1 MTTPSD
7 VSARPAPLSGHGRA
21 FAPDL
26 ARGFMLLFIAL
37 ANAGN
42 WAFASGPGIDPNP
55 DGWFTPIWNF
65 FDLLLIDARAYPVF
79 AVMFGYGLVQLAHRQ
94 EARGVD
100 PRPVLIRRNAVLLL
114 FGALH
119 GTLLYFGDFL
129 GAYGIVGLVATLL
142 LLPRGD
148 RFHRIVLLLWAVQ
161 LVSVVVFAVRGLLGS
176 RGSAGFSNSPN
187 PSLAAGSYLESAELR
202 LGEWPIHTLT
212 ILPFVVIV
220 WLGVW
225 AARRGVLENPERHL
239 RLLRWTAVGG
249 IAIAVVGGLPNALI
263 GAGLLHAAPG
273 TVADLGLL
281 SGVSGE
287 YAGPG
292 YVALFGLLAVR
303 LRRSTPLVGA
313 IAALGQRSLSG
324 YLAQSVA
331 FMILF
336 APFALNWG
344 GSAGHAVVGAVM
356 VWSVSVVGAA
366 RMQRRG
372 QRGLAESLLRR
383 LVYGRA
389 STTSTERRS
398 MSQSAAYRSRGL

>member
-1 MTTPSD
+1 MTTPPD
-7 VSARPAPLSGHGRA
+7 VSARPTPLSGRGRA

-42 WAFASGPGIDPNP
+42 WAFASGPGIDPDP

-65 FDLLLIDARAYPVF
+65 FDLLFIDARAYPVF
-79 AVMFGYGLVQLAHRQ
+79 AVMFGYGLVQLARRQ
-94 EARGVD
+94 EARGVN
-100 PRPVLIRRNAVLLL
+100 PRPVLVRRNAVLLL

-129 GAYGIVGLVATLL
+129 GAYGIVGLLATLL

-161 LVSVVVFAVRGLLGS
+161 LVSVAVLAVRGLLGAG
-176 RGSAGFSNSPN
+176 GSAGFSNSPN
-187 PSLAAGSYLESAELR
+187 PSLAAGSYVESVGLR
-202 LGEWPIHTLT
+202 LGEWPMHTLT
-212 ILPFVVIV
+212 VLPFIVIV

-225 AARRGVLENPERHL
+225 AARRGVLEHPERHV
-239 RLLRWTAVGG
+239 RLLRWTAIGGLG
-249 IAIAVVGGLPNALI
+249 IAVLGGLPNGLI

-273 TVADLGLL
+273 TVSDLGLL
-281 SGVSGE
+281 SSICGE

-292 YVALFGLLAVR
+292 YVALFGLLAMR
-303 LRRSTPLVGA
+303 LQRSRPFVGA

-344 GSAGHAVVGAVM
+344 GSAGHAVLGAVL
-356 VWSVSVVGAA
+356 VWGVSVLGAA

-372 QRGLAESLLRR
+372 HRGLAESWLRR

-389 STTSTERRS
+389 STALTDGRTEARP
-398 MSQSAAYRSRGL
+398 APHGGRGL